1 MRTLLLRR
9 TGRAKTI
16 ASKHFLAS
24 DFHVEIAFR
33 KYLLKFSKKL
43 EKFFCCDIL
52 RPQETENK
60 QNRTEQKTGKGRDG
74 PMSARK
80 HDERPGSTGIKRL
93 MKDVRMDWMLYAL
106 LIPGMVYVILF
117 HYIPMYGVTNAFRE
131 YSPVLGVGDWVGL
144 EIFEKLFSR
153 VAFQRAFWNNIV
165 ISLLK
170 LICGFPVPII
180 LSLMINEIY
189 NRKAKKLVQTAIILP
204 NFISWFIISGLLF
217 AMFNVT
223 SGAIPGLIRSL
234 NPDAV
239 ITNIL
244 SDKDSIRA
252 VVIISYVWQASG
264 MGTIVY
270 LAAITGI
277 DQELYE
283 AAMIDGAGK
292 WKQMWHITLAT
303 LKPTIIVLFIF
314 RVGSVMD
321 AGFDQIYALSNP
333 LVVSKIDIIDTY
345 VYKIGIEQAK
355 FSEATAAGLFKS
367 LIGLTLVLTSNF
379 IAKKIDPESGIM

>member
-1 MRTLLLRR
+1 MSKRKAGGIGGDGLRRLLRDI
-9 TGRAKTI
+9 RA
-16 ASKHFLAS
+16 
-24 DFHVEIAFR
+24 
-33 KYLLKFSKKL
+33 
-43 EKFFCCDIL
+43 
-52 RPQETENK
+52 
-60 QNRTEQKTGKGRDG
+60 
-74 PMSARK
+74 
-80 HDERPGSTGIKRL
+80 
-93 MKDVRMDWMLYAL
+93 DWMLYAL
-106 LIPGMVYVILF
+106 LTPGMVYVVLF

-131 YSPVLGVGDWVGL
+131 YSPVLGVGDWVGMDV
-144 EIFEKLFSR
+144 FAKLFSR
-153 VAFQRAFWNNIV
+153 VAFQRAFWNNII

-170 LICGFPVPII
+170 LVCGFPVPII

-217 AMFNVT
+217 AMFSVS
-223 SGAIPGLIRSL
+223 SGAIPGLIRAI

-239 ITNIL
+239 VTNVL
-244 SDKDSIRA
+244 SDKNTIRP
-252 VVIISYVWQASG
+252 VVIASYVWQASG

-277 DQELYE
+277 DPQLYE

-314 RVGSVMD
+314 RVGGVMN
-321 AGFDQIYALSNP
+321 AGFDQIYALSNS

-367 LIGLTLVLTSNF
+367 LIGLVLVLATNAL
-379 IAKKIDPESGIM
+379 AKKIDPNSGIM